1 MKTSLQKINFSGN
14 SLIHIGF
21 GVLFLLFSL
30 QMIFNFHYM
39 HKTFTPN
46 RLFIFLA
53 AATLFALGFFAVHF
67 LHKLNKRRRLIVR
80 TAFVFLLF
88 VVQLYLF
95 WKTSF
100 QPGWDAD
107 LVVGAAINGFT
118 DMMYFSKFPNNLF
131 ITVIMQ
137 LYLAATD
144 FLFFISPL
152 KRLIILNIVLVDL
165 AIMFLYLSTRRVF
178 GERRAD
184 VALLL
189 GIFLFGFNPWL
200 STPYTDT
207 FGSLFPIAML
217 YCIIR
222 IFTDESKKNVA
233 VFSALLGAFAVVGAY
248 IKITSIIVV
257 VALAMLILINL
268 FSKKSEALKLKKEHI
283 FFLPGVCATLLMVFL
298 LLFPSNARIEEEN
311 PTEVPRGIFYFL
323 ETGLAL
329 FGAGSWNSDTFYW
342 TGENIKNDDYEQQ
355 AVERI
360 LAILQDYGVLGTAQ
374 HLYLKTLWNGT
385 DGTFTYGMEGA
396 FHTSPQDSTDTL
408 RGAMQSYVYA
418 TSDFFQNTLSQ
429 IMQALWLIVC
439 LFGAVSIFNKD
450 DGDFTLLARLA
461 VGGLFVFL
469 MLFEGRSRYVFLYV
483 PVIIFAV
490 QSVGYRLPL
499 LDRKK

>member
-1 MKTSLQKINFSGN
+1 MKKDIKIKDFSAKN
-14 SLIHIGF
+14 LLHIGF
-21 GVLFLLFSL
+21 GVLFLLFSF
-30 QMIFNFHYM
+30 QMIFDIPFM
-39 HKTFTPN
+39 HKYFTSN
-46 RLFIFLA
+46 HLFILLA
-53 AATLFALGFFAVHF
+53 AALLFALGYFSI
-67 LHKLNKRRRLIVR
+67 LLLYRLSERRRLMVRIV
-80 TAFVFLLF
+80 FVFLF
-88 VVQLYLF
+88 FCAQFYLF

-137 LYLAATD
+137 IYLAMTD

-152 KRLIILNIVLVDL
+152 KRLIILNLIIIDL

-222 IFTDESKKNVA
+222 MYTDKGKKSVA
-233 VFSALLGAFAVVGAY
+233 VFSALLGVFAVVGAY

-257 VALAMLILINL
+257 IALALLILFNL
-268 FSKKSEALKLKKEHI
+268 LCKNSDVMKLKREHL
-283 FFLPGVCATLLMVFL
+283 FFAPGVCAALLAVFIIL
-298 LLFPSNARIEEEN
+298 YPSNARIQDEN
-311 PTEVPRGIFYFL
+311 PTEVPRGVFYFL
-323 ETGLAL
+323 ETGLAN
-329 FGAGSWNSDTFYW
+329 FGSGNWNADTFYW
-342 TGENIKNDDYEQQ
+342 TAENIKNDDYEQQ
-355 AVERI
+355 ATERI
-360 LAILQDYGVLGTAQ
+360 LAILQDYGALGTAQ
-374 HLYLKTLWNGT
+374 HLYFKTLWNGT
-385 DGTFTYGMEGA
+385 DGTFSYGMEGA
-396 FHTSPQDSTDTL
+396 FHTSPQDSADTL
-408 RGAMQSYVYA
+408 RGALQSYVYA

-490 QSVGYRLPL
+490 QSVGYRVPFVY
-499 LDRKK
+499 RKK